1 MTAAASTLHQEWVT
15 TGKPYE
21 GGIDAIGAG
30 ALYRGPENSQGNASL
45 PSNATSAFPTG
56 YNGLGF
62 ISQDGL
68 TNAPSAES
76 ASIKAWGGT
85 EVINTT
91 TGYAETYQF
100 KCIELQPEVLKMVW
114 GDDKVS
120 GTRAAGMEVT
130 HSRKGFDQIH
140 VFSAVV
146 VHVDGS
152 ISRQVIPKG
161 KLQSVDAIAYKDDEP
176 VGYNVT
182 IAALPGGFSD
192 DPLATAKDY
201 ISAPGVI
208 NGTVSGTSG
217 TSGTSGSGN

>member
-1 MTAAASTLHQEWVT
+1 MPAAASTLHQEYVT

-21 GGIDAIGAG
+21 GGLDAIGAG

-45 PSNATSAFPTG
+45 PSNATSAFPAG
-56 YNGLGF
+56 YNGLGY

-68 TNAPSAES
+68 SNTPSADN

-100 KCIELQPEVLKMVW
+100 KCIELSPEVLQMVW
-114 GDDKVS
+114 GDDNVT
-120 GTRAAGMEVT
+120 GTKANGMTVL
-130 HSRKGFDQIH
+130 HSRKGFDAIR
-140 VFSAVV
+140 VYSAVI

-182 IAALPGGFSD
+182 IAALPGGFSE
-192 DPLATAKDY
+192 DPLATAKEY

-208 NGTVSGTSG
+208 GGTTSG
-217 TSGTSGSGN
+217 TSGTSGSGH